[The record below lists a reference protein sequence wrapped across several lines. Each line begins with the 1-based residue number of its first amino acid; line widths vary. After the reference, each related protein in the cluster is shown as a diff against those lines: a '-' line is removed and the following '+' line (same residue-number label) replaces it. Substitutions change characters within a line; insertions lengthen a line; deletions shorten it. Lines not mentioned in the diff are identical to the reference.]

1 MKINKKIALLKG
13 NVLRTGGQRVLSA
26 FTLIELIVVISIIG
40 ILIAVASVAYGGSQ
54 KKARDLRKIE
64 DLNGIQKAMEMAYS
78 QFGYTYPATQAALVA
93 TGTLQVWPKDPKGV
107 AYSLSSTG
115 TSYCVCIWMETNK
128 GGNSTQYDDGCNHLT
143 NDPNAPYYC
152 VKNQQ

>member
-1 MKINKKIALLKG
+1 VLKIDNKMKIRKL
-13 NVLRTGGQRVLSA
+13 A
-26 FTLIELIVVISIIG
+26 FSLIEIVVVVTIIA
-40 ILIAVASVAYGGSQ
+40 IMVAVAVANFQGMNTRS
-54 KKARDLRKIE
+54 RDARKIE
-64 DLNGIQKAMEMAYS
+64 DLNAIQKAMELAYDKL
-78 QFGYTYPATQAALVA
+78 GGNYPADVSALLT
-93 TGTLQVWPKDPKGV
+93 TGTLEVWPVTPQGV